1 MKNKSRTIL
10 ALLLLLLR
18 FAAQAQ
24 VPAGMLMPD
33 NPWWD
38 RSMPVYPLYGP
49 PDTLSMVII
58 GDVMM
63 HERQLHYDCTPF
75 LAQLSD
81 RFRSADIAVAN
92 MEFPLGG
99 EPYTG
104 YPCFSAPDSYA
115 EYVAGLGVN
124 VFLTANNHV
133 LDKGRAGLVRTLEKY
148 RALEGVRITG
158 TAEDAHADSLSY
170 PLILTEKGF
179 RIALVNFTYGT
190 NMGTPSGWPK
200 VHLEDREEIGRAF
213 ERARS
218 LGADFIVALPH
229 WGVEYRL
236 RHSAAQESLARW
248 LADQGVDV
256 IVGAHPHV
264 VQDSCRIGRTPV
276 FYSVGNAV
284 SNMSAANTRLE
295 LMVTLRFTRDR
306 QHQMEMLPPRT
317 DFLWCTLPGMLTD
330 NYATIFV
337 KDYIGKRDLWKN
349 PSDYDNMMATW
360 RRVRKETGIED

>member
-1 MKNKSRTIL
+1 MLRILPALL
-10 ALLLLLLR
+10 ALLLR
-18 FAAQAQ
+18 FPAQAQ
-24 VPAGMLMPD
+24 TLENVWRDRLM
-33 NPWWD
+33 
-38 RSMPVYPLYGP
+38 RISPLYGE

-63 HERQLHYDCTPF
+63 HTRQLGYDFTPF
-75 LAQLSD
+75 LEQLSG
-81 RFRSADIAVAN
+81 RFREADIAVAN
-92 MEFPLGG
+92 MEFTLAG

-104 YPCFSAPDSYA
+104 YPSFSAPDAYA
-115 EYVAGLGVN
+115 DYAAGLGIN
-124 VFLTANNHV
+124 VFLTANNHI
-133 LDKGRAGLVRTLEKY
+133 LDKGRSGLLRTLGKY
-148 RALEGVRITG
+148 RAMDGIRVAG
-158 TAEDAHADSLSY
+158 TAADEKTDSLAF
-170 PLILTEKGF
+170 PLLLTEKGF
-179 RIALVNFTYGT
+179 RIALINFTYGT
-190 NMGTPSGWPK
+190 NSGTAEGWPK
-200 VHLEDREEIGRAF
+200 VHLEDREEIACAIGRA
-213 ERARS
+213 RR

-306 QHQMEMLPPRT
+306 QHRLEMLPPRT

-337 KDYIGKRDLWKN
+337 QDYIGKRDLWKN